1 MVDDIATF
9 AVVFVDERK
18 GRACNGI
25 RHTELLAQS
34 TDKCGFPGSEIAPE
48 AYARILRDVGQK
60 SAASIC

>member
-18 GRACNGI
+18 GRARNGI

-34 TDKCGFPGSEIAPE
+34 TDKGGFPGSETAPE
-48 AYARILRDVGQK
+48 AYARILRSVGQK
-60 SAASIC
+60 STASTC

>member
-18 GRACNGI
+18 GRARNGI

-34 TDKCGFPGSEIAPE
+34 SDKCGFTSSESAPE
-48 AYARILRDVGQK
+48 AYT
-60 SAASIC
+60 

>member
-25 RHTELLAQS
+25 CHAELLAQS
-34 TDKCGFPGSEIAPE
+34 TDKGGFTSSESAPE
-48 AYARILRDVGQK
+48 AYT
-60 SAASIC
+60 